1 MKCST
6 DWPFSGVSLSF
17 SLLLMMV
24 AAAMEGVGYSVS
36 NGKDNSEHCRLNVYH

>member
-6 DWPFSGVSLSF
+6 EWPLSGVSLSF

-24 AAAMEGVGYSVS
+24 AAAMEGVGYSMV
-36 NGKDNSEHCRLNVYH
+36 NGKGNSKHYGLNEYH